1 MIIRALALTAALA
14 LAAPASAATK
24 PPAHKPAAAANPT
37 APAPAPAPA
46 SAPGGPF
53 DAREPASMIALLA
66 SVDAPALVASH
77 DAENVILKATSP
89 AGSFAI
95 QFGGCNPQGHLCKAM
110 QFDAAADAR
119 TATIAEINSFNQS
132 SLTCRLYQDKA
143 GKPHVLYSSLV
154 FASDSHQDMLTHVG
168 AWRACLSDFGGF
180 LKDPPGYLASAP

>member
-24 PPAHKPAAAANPT
+24 PAGHKPAAAANPT
-37 APAPAPAPA
+37 APAPAPAP
-46 SAPGGPF
+46 SGPF

-95 QFGGCNPQGHLCKAM
+95 QFGGCNPQGHLCKAV
-110 QFDAAADAR
+110 QFDSQVEAPGPTFAQLNA
-119 TATIAEINSFNQS
+119 FNQTS
-132 SLTCRLYQDKA
+132 AMIRLTISPA
-143 GKPHVLYSSLV
+143 GRTSW
-154 FASDSHQDMLTHVG
+154 M
-168 AWRACLSDFGGF
+168 
-180 LKDPPGYLASAP
+180 PPAD